1 MTIHTTLTKRRA
13 KYQGEIGFFPDNE
26 MAQQDIAIATMGE
39 EVMCSFSRPRNLER
53 LKYLWA
59 LVHKVSDNSDRW
71 LDKDEAMRDLKLRAG
86 YAKLVFNSK
95 TREVE
100 LKPKSLTRISDEQLR
115 SLTEK
120 ITGIIL
126 EEILPGMKANDLRRE
141 IEDML
146 KDRAA

>member
-1 MTIHTTLTKRRA
+1 VTIHTTLVKRRA
-13 KYQGEIGFFPDNE
+13 LYQGEVGFFPNNE
-26 MAQQDIAIATMGE
+26 TSQQDIAIATMGE
-39 EVMCSFSRPRNLER
+39 EVVCSFSRPRNLER

-71 LDKDEAMRDLKLRAG
+71 LDKDEAMRDLKLRAA

-95 TREVE
+95 TRELE

-120 ITGIIL
+120 ITAIIL

-146 KDRAA
+146 QDRAA

>member
-26 MAQQDIAIATMGE
+26 MSQQDIAPAKMDS
-39 EVMCSFSRPRNLER
+39 EVVCSFYSPRNLEALR
-53 LKYLWA
+53 YLWA

-71 LDKDEAMRDLKLRAG
+71 LDKDEAMRDLKLRVG
-86 YAKLVFNSK
+86 YAKLVYNSK
-95 TREVE
+95 IREVE

-146 KDRAA
+146 RDRAA

>member
-13 KYQGEIGFFPDNE
+13 RYPGEVGFFPDNP
-26 MAQQDIAIATMGE
+26 MAQEDIAVATMNE

-59 LVHKVSDNSDRW
+59 LVHKTADNSDRW
-71 LDKDEAMRDLKLRAG
+71 LDKDEAMTDLKLRAG
-86 YAKLVFNSK
+86 FARLVYDTK
-95 TREVE
+95 TREMV
-100 LKPKSLTRISDEQLR
+100 LRPKSLTRISDEALR
-115 SLTEK
+115 LLTEK

-126 EEILPGMKANDLRRE
+126 AEILPGMKANELRRE

-146 KDRAA
+146 RDRAA